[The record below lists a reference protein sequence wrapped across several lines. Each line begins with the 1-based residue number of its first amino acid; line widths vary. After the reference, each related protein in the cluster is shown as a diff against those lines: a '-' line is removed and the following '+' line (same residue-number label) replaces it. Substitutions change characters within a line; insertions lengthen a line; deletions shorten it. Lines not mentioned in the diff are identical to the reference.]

1 MTLLQEIDENKTRA
15 NARKLLMTYR
25 RKKRRLVGASI
36 DPYSLIRSPE
46 ITDDPAHRSNT
57 NGTEKVMLHQLSLVG
72 LMENY
77 SREIVLIDQAID
89 SLSDIS
95 KKILL
100 FSYCDPNK
108 LTIRDIAYKLD
119 IYQVTPSG
127 KFERILYS
135 EKNIERLRSLALF
148 EFAEAYSGGVL
159 IAQKNRDFIGKC

>member
-95 KKILL
+95 KKILR

-108 LTIRDIAYKLD
+108 LTIRDIAYKLY